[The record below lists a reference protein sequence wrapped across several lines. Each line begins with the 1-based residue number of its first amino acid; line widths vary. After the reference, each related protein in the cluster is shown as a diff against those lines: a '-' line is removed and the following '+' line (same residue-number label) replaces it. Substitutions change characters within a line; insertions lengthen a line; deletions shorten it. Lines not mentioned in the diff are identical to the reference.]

1 MTSLEWWF
9 TGDNYP
15 NLALFP
21 VIENWVY
28 PQFWLFK
35 KSGNSGTD
43 FYYPILG
50 LGIFFKRS
58 HWATTERPWGF
69 RWNEISARD
78 SKIMYSLWWRAQQIP
93 PAIIRSKTQA
103 LIKFVSCESSF
114 ARHCHS
120 TRSITRILDGAST
133 ICSCNL
139 PLSQKTCCLLIGT
152 SVGAMKEIQCNRPI
166 DSAVFGGTK
175 RLDHCNSSSGWT
187 WEYWTRVT
195 LWESDHGI
203 LPE

>member
-35 KSGNSGTD
+35 KSELRNWFLLSN
-43 FYYPILG
+43 FRLG
-50 LGIFFKRS
+50 HFFKRN
-58 HWATTERPWGF
+58 HWATTRRPWGF
-69 RWNEISARD
+69 RRNEVSARD

-103 LIKFVSCESSF
+103 LIKVVSFESSF

-139 PLSQKTCCLLIGT
+139 PLAQKTCCLLIGT

-166 DSAVFGGTK
+166 DSAVFGAGAAKLSSWVRPPSWSISRTTLRGGTQG
-175 RLDHCNSSSGWT
+175 LG
-187 WEYWTRVT
+187 
-195 LWESDHGI
+195 
-203 LPE
+203 